1 MKNRSDVIF
10 MKKFKWG
17 IVGTGNICSSFCR
30 SLQVLDNA
38 EIYAVCSRTAERG
51 NSFAKEFNAKLVFTD
66 VLEMAKSDVDI
77 IYIGTPHSK
86 HAQAAY
92 DAINTG
98 KPVLCEKA
106 FALNYRHAEKVI
118 ALAREKELFLMEGL
132 WTRFLPA
139 INKAKEWIDCGLIGE
154 ISEIQA
160 SFSYPQHNAQPDGRM
175 LNPELGGGALLD
187 LGVYPLFISQWLL
200 GGQPERIETSAEL
213 TETGVDKNS
222 TTVLHYKN
230 GKKAY
235 ISTNF
240 LYESNHAT
248 VIGNKGCIFIP
259 NLCWAYSAYCIT
271 GGKLTESYSEPHE
284 NGLRF
289 EAAHVMECL
298 EKGLTESPLYPLQ
311 MTLDEMAT
319 CDKLRSSWNL
329 VYPGDSEII
338 GTFLKPSVPVKM
350 PCNPDWWR
358 DSVFYHIYPL
368 GFCDT
373 LKPND
378 FTSNPVRRLY
388 SITEYASE
396 IAAKG
401 FNALYLGPVFESV
414 YHGYDTV
421 DYTVVDRRLGEN
433 SDLADLV
440 SGMHKNGIRVILDG
454 VFNHVGRDFK
464 QFRDVLENREASPYR
479 YWFNIDFGGN
489 SPYNDGLWYEGW
501 EGHYNL
507 VKLNL
512 KNNEVRDYIFG
523 CIKGWVDEFDI
534 DGLRLDVAYCLDR
547 DFLCAL
553 RSFSKSLKSDFF
565 LLGEC
570 LHGDYNQWC
579 NDNMLDS
586 VTNYE
591 CYKGLHSSFNC
602 GNMHEIAYSLNRQF
616 GSEHW
621 TLYKNLPLYCFVDN
635 HDVSRIA
642 TLLNDESHLPLIY
655 SLLFTMPGIPSAYY
669 GSEFGA
675 KGDKSGG
682 DEGLRPSIA
691 FLRESAGDTE
701 LCDFI
706 TKLCEIR
713 KSSEALCR
721 GGYRQLYVNSKQLSF
736 IREYNGKKV
745 VYALNCDS
753 NPASLHIGIDFSGN
767 DLISGN
773 RYDFNGTLNLG
784 PYSAVILSID
794 N

>member
-1 MKNRSDVIF
+1 MIL

-17 IVGTGNICSSFCR
+17 IVGTGNICDSFCR
-30 SLQVLDNA
+30 SLEVLDNA
-38 EIYAVCSRTAERG
+38 EIYAICSRTEESGRA
-51 NSFAKEFNAKLVFTD
+51 FAARHNAQLVFTD
-66 VLEMAKSDVDI
+66 VTEMAKSDVDI

-92 DAINTG
+92 DAINAG

-118 ALAREKELFLMEGL
+118 SLAREKKLFLMEGL

-139 INKAKEWIDCGLIGE
+139 INKAKEWIDSGLIGE

-160 SFSYPQHNAQPDGRM
+160 SFSYPQHNATADGRM

-200 GGQPERIETSAEL
+200 GGQPERVETSAEL

-222 TTVLHYKN
+222 TIVLHYKN

-235 ISTNF
+235 ISANF

-248 VIGNKGCIFIP
+248 VIGDKGCVFIP
-259 NLCWAYSAYCIT
+259 SLTWAYSAYCFT
-271 GGKLTESYSEPHE
+271 GGKLAESYSEPHE

-298 EKGLTESPLYPLQ
+298 EKGLCESPMYPLQ
-311 MTLDEMAT
+311 MTLNEMAT
-319 CDKLRSSWNL
+319 CDKLRSAWGL
-329 VYPGDSEII
+329 VYPGDSETI
-338 GTFLKPSVPVKM
+338 GSSVESSTPVKM

-358 DSVFYHIYPL
+358 DSTFYHIYPL
-368 GFCDT
+368 GFCNAI
-373 LKPND
+373 KQND
-378 FTSNPVRRLY
+378 FTSNPVKSLNK
-388 SITEYASE
+388 ITECAAE

-421 DYTVVDRRLGEN
+421 DYTTVDRRLGEN
-433 SDLADLV
+433 SDLANLV
-440 SGMHKNGIRVILDG
+440 SKMHENGIRVILDG
-454 VFNHVGRDFK
+454 VFNHVGRDFL
-464 QFRDVLENREASPYR
+464 QFRDVLEKREASPYR
-479 YWFNIDFGGN
+479 YRFNIDFGGN

-512 KNNEVRDYIFG
+512 KNGEVRDYIFG

-534 DGLRLDVAYCLDR
+534 DGLRLDVAYCLDH

-553 RSFSKSLKSDFF
+553 RSFCKGLKSDFF

-570 LHGDYNQWC
+570 LHGDYNRWC
-579 NDNMLDS
+579 NGNMLDS

-621 TLYKNLPLYCFVDN
+621 TLYKNLPLYSFVDN

-642 TLLNDESHLPLIY
+642 TILNDKNHLPLIY
-655 SLLFTMPGIPSAYY
+655 SLLFAMPGIPSVYY
-669 GSEFGA
+669 GSEMGA

-682 DEGLRPSIA
+682 DEGLRPSVE
-691 FLRESAGDTE
+691 FVRENAVDAG
-701 LCDFI
+701 LCSHI
-706 TKLCEIR
+706 TRLCEIR
-713 KSSEALCR
+713 KNSDALCR
-721 GGYRQLYVNSKQLSF
+721 GGYRQIYVNSKQLAF
-736 IREYNGKKV
+736 VREYNGEQIV
-745 VYALNCDS
+745 FALNCDS
-753 NPASLHIGIDFSGN
+753 NPASLQLGLDFGGVELLSG
-767 DLISGN
+767 DRLE
-773 RYDFNGTLNLG
+773 FNGTLNLK
-784 PYSAVILSID
+784 PYCAVMFAL
-794 N
+794 